1 MTGLEKLVEWF
12 KENEKFTMTSE
23 EMSMFNSCYAKARSL
38 LSEEKAKAPATGEGL
53 RELLHKVESIALEA
67 MAKYD
72 GEDLAKVPNEYHGYR
87 RIFAAIA
94 SWEPLHAAD
103 ERGEEIAHYRA
114 PARELGDLL
123 KAEEADYREER

>member
-1 MTGLEKLVEWF
+1 MTGLQRLVEWLEYRVA
-12 KENEKFTMTSE
+12 KPENVVASVLLALIKK
-23 EMSMFNSCYAKARSL
+23 KARSL